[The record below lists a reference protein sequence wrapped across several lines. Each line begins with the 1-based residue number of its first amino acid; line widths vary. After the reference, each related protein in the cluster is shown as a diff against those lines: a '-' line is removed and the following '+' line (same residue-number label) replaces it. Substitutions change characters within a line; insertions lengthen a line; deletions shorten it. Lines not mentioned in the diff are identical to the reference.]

1 MTCGFASLPQRFSG
15 HRNEALNFSEELLI
29 VIDTLHPLASLGTT
43 FNLPHLL
50 SSLVSINPG
59 TSLFAVHHLDVP
71 LPEGQPRYSPAP
83 LTLLTY
89 LSTTVITIDALPHV
103 LSRKH
108 ARDRSLEEPAFGLS
122 EEREGILVALRTN
135 VAALG
140 MVLEVEHRRKSGR
153 IGSGGW
159 FYLPHLAAR
168 GEGAQPDQVCLLR
181 DHPLFS
187 DRQTVSTHLNA
198 GNIDKSTFDL
208 ALTEKQRLDREGVV
222 LPYFDA
228 QQGKGGAGEGGRIL
242 YDMGVEDDFD
252 EEEDEI

>member
-1 MTCGFASLPQRFSG
+1 M
-15 HRNEALNFSEELLI
+15 
-29 VIDTLHPLASLGTT
+29 
-43 FNLPHLL
+43 
-50 SSLVSINPG
+50 
-59 TSLFAVHHLDVP
+59 HHLDIP
-71 LPEGQPRYSPAP
+71 LPDGQPRYSPAP
-83 LTLLTY
+83 STLLTY
-89 LSTTVITIDALPHV
+89 LATTVVTIHFLPQI
-103 LSRKH
+103 LSRKQ

-122 EEREGILVALRTN
+122 EEKEGVLVALKGN
-135 VAALG
+135 VAAPG

-159 FYLPHLAAR
+159 FYLPPLVAKGNGAR
-168 GEGAQPDQVCLLR
+168 QDQVCLLR

-187 DRQTVSTHLNA
+187 DGQMVPTHLN
-198 GNIDKSTFDL
+198 GEDTDKSTFDL

-228 QQGKGGAGEGGRIL
+228 QKGKGGAGEGGRIL